1 MNTFT
6 PFKVYNASAG
16 SGKTFNLVKSYLKL
30 LFKNENIFAFKHI
43 LAMTF
48 TNKAVGEMK
57 DRLLKT
63 LDEFSK
69 TNVLDGKNDMFNL
82 ICTELDL
89 SPIQVH
95 TKSKNLLNT
104 IMHNYAAFD
113 ITTIDGFNHK
123 LIRTF
128 AYDLDLPVNFE
139 VDLDTDSLLQKA
151 VDNLISK
158 AGTDTTFT
166 KILIA
171 FALEKADDD
180 KSWDITS
187 DLFEMSKKLINEND
201 IPHLNEAFKDK
212 TLEDFKV
219 LKNSLKSNISKIEKE
234 SKKIGNEALDLI
246 QENDIPINHF
256 ASSDLPN
263 HFKKLAT
270 LNLKSLLFEG
280 RLAKNLEEENYFGAK
295 ATADTKHLILTII
308 DTLKDLYYRSQVITE
323 GYTFLK
329 AIYKNIIPLSVL
341 NAIKTELQSIKDEEN
356 KLLISE
362 FNTLISEE
370 IKNQPTPFIY
380 ERIGEKFRHYFID
393 EFQDTSL
400 MQWNN
405 LIPLMENALT
415 GQNLKGEIGTAMIVG
430 DAKQAIYR
438 WRGGKAEQFIE
449 LTKQTNPFPV
459 NKDVIQLE
467 YNYRSCKNI
476 VDFNNSFFNY
486 TATTSFRN
494 HDYAELYKDASQK
507 NKTSTDGYVNLT
519 FLDYT
524 DNDDKVNQYNAKTLE
539 IINNCI
545 ANGFSLKD
553 ICILTRKRKDGVSI
567 SKYLAENNVAIISSE
582 TMLINNSEE
591 VKLITN
597 VLRILENPNNLEVK
611 ANILHYIANTYDI
624 ANKHDFIS
632 KALSLN
638 EEVFFKTFNQ
648 FEIFFDANSIT
659 QLSLYDTVESIAR
672 QFKLTDESDAYIQF
686 YLDLVLDYSQKNI
699 TDISGFLTYYDN
711 KKDKLSIVSPENQEA
726 VQIMTIHKSKG
737 LEFPVVI
744 FPYADLDIYR
754 DKKSQIWFPLEQ
766 KDFNGFSK
774 TLINVNK
781 DLEMFGDQ
789 GAVIYNQF
797 KSQQELDQINL
808 LYVALTRPEEQLYII
823 SKNETKITEPNSFSK
838 LFIAYLQ
845 DQNIWEDNK
854 YCYEFGNPKRE
865 LNPEL
870 KKDNTITDKQFIS
883 VDKKDHNIKI
893 ISKSG
898 YLWDTNQED
907 AIEKGNIIH
916 DIMANVKTKEDIPF
930 AVNQAIKDGIINK
943 QQATIITSNINQIVN
958 HPKLTAYYT
967 DQYLIYNE
975 KDIILSNG
983 QLIRPDRLAIKN
995 NEAII
1000 IDYKTGAVNNKY
1012 EQQLQLYTTQLE
1024 MMGYKVS
1031 KKILVY
1037 INENID
1043 VVEFNNS

>member
-1 MNTFT
+1 MNTFS

-82 ICTELDL
+82 ICAELDL
-89 SPIQVH
+89 NPIQVH

-166 KILIA
+166 KILVA

-212 TLEDFKV
+212 TLEDFEV
-219 LKNSLKSNISKIEKE
+219 LKTKLIKQIKVYEEQIINNAKRILKTFETNQLTKDDFTR
-234 SKKIGNEALDLI
+234 GTLF
-246 QENDIPINHF
+246 NHF
-256 ASSDLPN
+256 DKAY
-263 HFKKLAT
+263 
-270 LNLKSLLFEG
+270 
-280 RLAKNLEEENYFGAK
+280 RLDTYGLYNNQLEKNIEENKVYNKNLDPNKKDIIDQLLSDIGLTYKTIK
-295 ATADTKHLILTII
+295 ATVYNL
-308 DTLKDLYYRSQVITE
+308 
-323 GYTFLK
+323 TFLK

-486 TATTSFRN
+486 TATTSFRD

-507 NKTSTDGYVNLT
+507 NKISTDGYVNLT

-524 DNDDKVNQYNAKTLE
+524 DNDDKVNQYNTKTLE

-545 ANGFSLKD
+545 SNGFSLKD

-611 ANILHYIANTYDI
+611 ANILHYIANTYDV

-632 KALSLN
+632 NALSLN

-648 FEIFFDANSIT
+648 FKIFFDANSIT

-754 DKKSQIWFPLEQ
+754 DNKSQIWFPLEQ

-781 DLEMFGDQ
+781 DLEMFDDQ

-845 DQNIWEDNK
+845 EQNIWADNK

-865 LNPEL
+865 LKPEL
-870 KKDNTITDKQFIS
+870 KKDNTITNKQFIS

-893 ISKSG
+893 ITKSG

-930 AVNQAIKDGIINK
+930 AVNQAIKDGIINN

-958 HPKLTAYYT
+958 HSKLTAYYT

-983 QLIRPDRLAIKN
+983 QLIRPDRLAIKD

>member
-1 MNTFT
+1 MNTFS

-82 ICTELDL
+82 ICAELDL

-166 KILIA
+166 KILVA

-201 IPHLNEAFKDK
+201 IPHLNEAFKEK
-212 TLEDFKV
+212 TLEDFEV
-219 LKNSLKSNISKIEKE
+219 LKTK
-234 SKKIGNEALDLI
+234 LI
-246 QENDIPINHF
+246 KQIKVYEEQIINNAKRILNTFETNQLTKDDFTRGTLFNHF
-256 ASSDLPN
+256 DKAY
-263 HFKKLAT
+263 
-270 LNLKSLLFEG
+270 
-280 RLAKNLEEENYFGAK
+280 RLDTYGLYNNQLEKNIEENKVYNKNLDPNKKDIIDQLLSEIGLTYKTIK
-295 ATADTKHLILTII
+295 ATVYNL
-308 DTLKDLYYRSQVITE
+308 
-323 GYTFLK
+323 TFLK

-459 NKDVIQLE
+459 NKDVVQLE

-476 VDFNNSFFNY
+476 VHFNNSFFNY
-486 TATTSFRN
+486 TATTSFRDQ
-494 HDYAELYKDASQK
+494 DYAELYKDASQK
-507 NKTSTDGYVNLT
+507 HKISTNGYVNLT

-524 DNDDKVNQYNAKTLE
+524 DNDDKVNQYNTKTLE

-545 ANGFSLKD
+545 SNGFSLKD

-632 KALSLN
+632 NALSLN

-648 FEIFFDANSIT
+648 FEIYFDANSIT

-672 QFKLTDESDAYIQF
+672 QFKLTDETDAYIQF

-893 ISKSG
+893 ITKSG

-930 AVNQAIKDGIINK
+930 AVNQAIKDGIINN
-943 QQATIITSNINQIVN
+943 QQATIITTNINQIVN
-958 HPKLTAYYT
+958 HSKLTAYYT

-995 NEAII
+995 DEAII

-1043 VVEFNNS
+1043 VVEFNNI

>member
-1 MNTFT
+1 MNTFS

-82 ICTELDL
+82 ICAELDL

-158 AGTDTTFT
+158 AGTDSTFT
-166 KILIA
+166 KILVA

-212 TLEDFKV
+212 TLEDFEV
-219 LKNSLKSNISKIEKE
+219 LKTKLIKQIKVYEEQIINNAKRILKTFETNQLTKDDFYR
-234 SKKIGNEALDLI
+234 GTLF
-246 QENDIPINHF
+246 NHF
-256 ASSDLPN
+256 DKAY
-263 HFKKLAT
+263 
-270 LNLKSLLFEG
+270 
-280 RLAKNLEEENYFGAK
+280 RLDTYGLYNNQLEKNIEENKVYNKNLDPNKKDIIDQLLSEIGLTYKTIK
-295 ATADTKHLILTII
+295 ATVYNL
-308 DTLKDLYYRSQVITE
+308 
-323 GYTFLK
+323 TFLK

-486 TATTSFRN
+486 TATTSFRDQN
-494 HDYAELYKDASQK
+494 YAELYKDASQK
-507 NKTSTDGYVNLT
+507 HKISTDGYVNLT

-632 KALSLN
+632 NALSLN

-672 QFKLTDESDAYIQF
+672 QFKLIDESDAYIQF

-845 DQNIWEDNK
+845 EQNIWEDNK

-870 KKDNTITDKQFIS
+870 KKDNTITNKQFIS

-893 ISKSG
+893 ITKSG

-930 AVNQAIKDGIINK
+930 AVNQAIKDGIINN

-958 HPKLTAYYT
+958 HSKLTAYYT

-983 QLIRPDRLAIKN
+983 QLIRPDRLAIKD

-1043 VVEFNNS
+1043 VIEFNNI

>member
-1 MNTFT
+1 MNTFS

-82 ICTELDL
+82 ICAELDL

-158 AGTDTTFT
+158 AGTDSTFT
-166 KILIA
+166 KILVA

-212 TLEDFKV
+212 TLEDFEV
-219 LKNSLKSNISKIEKE
+219 LKTKLIKQIKVYEEQIINNAKRILKTFETNQLTKDDFYR
-234 SKKIGNEALDLI
+234 GTLF
-246 QENDIPINHF
+246 NHF
-256 ASSDLPN
+256 DKAY
-263 HFKKLAT
+263 
-270 LNLKSLLFEG
+270 
-280 RLAKNLEEENYFGAK
+280 RLDTYGLYNNQLEKNIEENKVYNKNLDPNKKDIIDQLLSEIGLTYKTIK
-295 ATADTKHLILTII
+295 ATVYNL
-308 DTLKDLYYRSQVITE
+308 
-323 GYTFLK
+323 TFLK

-486 TATTSFRN
+486 TATTSFRDQN
-494 HDYAELYKDASQK
+494 YAELYKDASQK
-507 NKTSTDGYVNLT
+507 HKISTDGYVNLT

-632 KALSLN
+632 NALSLN

-672 QFKLTDESDAYIQF
+672 QFKLIDESDAYIQF

-737 LEFPVVI
+737 LEFPVII

-845 DQNIWEDNK
+845 EQNIWEDNK

-870 KKDNTITDKQFIS
+870 KKDNTITNKQFIS

-893 ISKSG
+893 ITKSG

-930 AVNQAIKDGIINK
+930 AVNQAIKDGIINN

-958 HPKLTAYYT
+958 HSKLTAYYT

-983 QLIRPDRLAIKN
+983 QLIRPDRLAIKD

-1043 VVEFNNS
+1043 VIEFNNI